1 MKKLSK
7 EAAELLLTISN
18 NEELQA
24 FAKELY
30 PELGKKEL
38 PKRWNELQ
46 EIEGYYVGINC
57 NTFGF
62 FGGDTNKDNK
72 KVFATKEQAE
82 ASIAMAQLSQL
93 MKVYNDGWEADWSNN
108 SSIKFNLY
116 YFNNELII
124 IKDNGVRRYLTFKDQ
139 ETAELFIENF
149 KELIE
154 QAKPLL

>member
-30 PELGKKEL
+30 PELSKKQL
-38 PKRWNELQ
+38 PKSWNELQ

-62 FGGDTNKDNK
+62 FGGDTDKDNRNIY
-72 KVFATKEQAE
+72 ATKEQAE

-93 MKVYNDGWEADWSNN
+93 MKVYNYGWEADYLDEESVKYG
-108 SSIKFNLY
+108 IG
-116 YFNNELII
+116 YFGEKL
-124 IKDNGVRRYLTFKDQ
+124 KVGTVYSTRYFLVFKDE
-139 ETAELFIENF
+139 ETAELFLENF
-149 KELIE
+149 TELIE
-154 QAKPLL
+154 TAKPLL

>member
-30 PELGKKEL
+30 PELSKKQL
-38 PKRWNELQ
+38 PKSWNELQ

-62 FGGDTNKDNK
+62 FGGDTDKDNRNIY
-72 KVFATKEQAE
+72 ATKEQAE

-93 MKVYNDGWEADWSNN
+93 MKVYNYGWEADWTN
-108 SSIKFNLY
+108 SEYKYCIGFTSENL
-116 YFNNELII
+116 EI
-124 IKDNGVRRYLTFKDQ
+124 DNWIDYRQFLALKDQ
-139 ETAELFIENF
+139 ETAVFFLENF
-149 KELIE
+149 RELIE